1 MNLVTLIVG
10 NPSTG
15 KTTSLRN
22 LKKNTFI
29 INCERKELPF
39 RTTSDS
45 PYNYA
50 LGPIPSKPATSEV
63 AAVAAVSG
71 KEHMYLILEK
81 INASDKFQH
90 VVIDSFSAYT
100 DMLLAECKMKYKGF
114 DVFNNYNTGIYEFFQ
129 KLKELKNKFVFLISH
144 VEYLQD
150 ADGNTVVRSKIKGKE
165 WEGCVEKEATC
176 VLYSRYIKK
185 DNGIGVN
192 YQFVT
197 NSDGYLPGKTPLG
210 MFDSETELYFEN
222 DLEKVTERYRNYYAL
237 DEKHVKINVESV
249 V

>member
-1 MNLVTLIVG
+1 MNLLTLIVG

-39 RTTSDS
+39 RSTPEG

-50 LGPIPSKPATSEV
+50 LGPIPGKPAV
-63 AAVAAVSG
+63 GDQAAVPAVSA
-71 KEHMYLILEK
+71 KEHMYLILDK
-81 INASDKFQH
+81 INASEKIQH
-90 VVIDSFSAYT
+90 VIIDSFSAYT
-100 DMLLAECKMKYKGF
+100 DMILAECKIKYKGY
-114 DVFNNYNTGIYEFFQ
+114 DVWGSYNTQIFELFQ
-129 KLKELKNKFVFLISH
+129 KLKELKNKFVFVISH

-150 ADGNTVVRSKIKGKE
+150 ADGNTVIRTKAKGKE
-165 WEGCVEKEATC
+165 WEGLVEKEATC
-176 VLYSRYIKK
+176 VLYSRYQKK
-185 DNGIGVN
+185 ESGNGVN

-210 MFDSETELYFEN
+210 MFDTETELYFEN
-222 DLEKVTERYRNYYAL
+222 DLSKIIERYRDYYML
-237 DEKHVKINVESV
+237 DEQLLKIKADALV
-249 V
+249 